1 MKAANFDYQRPLTLQ
16 AALRF
21 LADAGGSAKVM
32 GGGQSLGPMLNLRLT
47 RPKLVIDVSA
57 LEELRQVRQ
66 QGAAIR
72 IGAAVTHA
80 EIEDGVHALL
90 RGGLLQSVAG
100 GIAYRAIRNRGT
112 VGGSLAHA
120 DPAADWVLA
129 ATALGAEVE
138 IATQAGTRRVPMD
151 GFMQG
156 AYTTVLG
163 EGELLAALWVRRL
176 GPAARWGYF
185 KFCRKT
191 GEFAEAS
198 CAAVFDPARKLA
210 RVVLGALDG
219 APRALPALAAQVARS
234 GAVPDRPSIEAAV
247 TAAAASKDAVDRKLL
262 AAAVERCLGQVL
274 TPEPVQ

>member
-1 MKAANFDYQRPLTLQ
+1 MKAANFDYQRPTTLQ
-16 AALRF
+16 AALRL

-47 RPKLVIDVSA
+47 RPKQVIDVSA
-57 LEELRQVRQ
+57 LEELRQVTQ
-66 QGAAIR
+66 EGDSIR

-129 ATALGAEVE
+129 AAALGAEVE
-138 IATQAGTRRVPMD
+138 VASQAGTRRVPMD

-163 EGELLAALWVRRL
+163 EGELLAALWVPKL

-210 RVVLGALDG
+210 RVVLGGLDG
-219 APRALPALAAQVARS
+219 TPQALPALAAQVARS
-234 GAVPDRPSIEAAV
+234 GAVPSRPFIETAV
-247 TAAAASKDAVDRKLL
+247 AAAAASKDAVDRKLL
-262 AAAVERCLGQVL
+262 VAAVERCLGQVL